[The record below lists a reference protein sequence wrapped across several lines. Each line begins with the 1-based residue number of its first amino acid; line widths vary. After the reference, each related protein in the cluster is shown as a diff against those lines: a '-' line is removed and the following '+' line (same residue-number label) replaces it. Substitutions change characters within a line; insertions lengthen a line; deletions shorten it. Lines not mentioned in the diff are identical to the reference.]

1 MNRGYV
7 VTDTYGNVKEEIP
20 AFCGA
25 YIDEKTGILVAT
37 GIDDPEKYAVK
48 GIGVLPDGSF
58 HLYDLTFFYNNL
70 KENVAKRIAAFLGE
84 EVEMTVVPEEPAEN
98 TGTEEP
104 AENTGAEEPAE
115 NTGTEDEAGLSG
127 NTETTD
133 QEDAGA
139 SGTEEA
145 SVNTIVR
152 R

>member
-1 MNRGYV
+1 M
-7 VTDTYGNVKEEIP
+7 
-20 AFCGA
+20 
-25 YIDEKTGILVAT
+25 AT

-98 TGTEEP
+98 TGT
-104 AENTGAEEPAE
+104 AEPAE

-127 NTETTD
+127 NTETTG

-145 SVNTIVR
+145 VVNTIVR